1 MRCVAPTHQGPFSIP
16 AWCPNTASR
25 TNKEENTR
33 ALMTLITRKGQ
44 NPPDCWSNWPL
55 PGLWFQ
61 FKVVYETLE
70 SESESEVA
78 QSCPTLCDS
87 WTVAHEAPPTMGF
100 SRQDYWS
107 GLPFPSPGD
116 LPDPGIRPR
125 SPALKADTL
134 TSAPPGKP

>member
-16 AWCPNTASR
+16 SWCPNTASR

-70 SESESEVA
+70 SESESEVT
-78 QSCPTLCDS
+78 QSCPTLCDPMDCS
-87 WTVAHEAPPTMGF
+87 PPG
-100 SRQDYWS
+100 SSVHGILQARILEWVS
-107 GLPFPSPGD
+107 ISFPRGSS
-116 LPDPGIRPR
+116 RPR
-125 SPALKADTL
+125 DQTQVSRIAGRRFNL
-134 TSAPPGKP
+134 